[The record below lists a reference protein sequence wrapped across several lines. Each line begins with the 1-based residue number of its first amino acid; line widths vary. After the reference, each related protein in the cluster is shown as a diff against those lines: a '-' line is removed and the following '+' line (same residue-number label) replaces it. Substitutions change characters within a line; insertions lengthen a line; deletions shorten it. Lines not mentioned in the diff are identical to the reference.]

1 MSHCSASFVCV
12 SAFCAQCFKE
22 SMLFYLPHAVC
33 VSLVGWI
40 DMSTCMLVC
49 SRACYVYGLVCSLL
63 CTWASSEIDIVVA
76 LYHVLSSESV
86 RMRMPVIITYDK
98 GIENLKNL
106 SVIFRPV
113 PTSLSQDY
121 DLRIKGVLLHFCHA
135 TTIIRTIR
143 IGFKLSRHRVE
154 KVPTSRSKS

>member
-12 SAFCAQCFKE
+12 SVCAFCAQCFKE

-40 DMSTCMLVC
+40 DMSACMLVC

-63 CTWASSEIDIVVA
+63 CTRASSEIDIVVA

-86 RMRMPVIITYDK
+86 RMSMPVIITYDK

-121 DLRIKGVLLHFCHA
+121 DLHIKGAAF
-135 TTIIRTIR
+135 T
-143 IGFKLSRHRVE
+143 FLSCYNNNKNNKNWV
-154 KVPTSRSKS
+154 